1 MSSLKATNVNVNKVT
16 SSSGNISGDKA
27 TGRIELEFAGAIKNV
42 FKGTPKVTISIEDG
56 GFAIIDFGNGLI
68 ETYTE
73 TVSFSWGDKIDY
85 PSKTTIK
92 IKGSKISGLTGTKS
106 KNPVEPD
113 EYGIVSNVFKIISF
127 EFPKDSPQSIN
138 CNSLFVNGTSSTMST
153 VYGELPIFDDRISNM
168 DSMFSDNPNIS
179 GEIPKLPK
187 NLQSASSAFL
197 NCTGLTGP
205 SKELIQQFI
214 TVNKPYFDFNY
225 ENMVLGC
232 EKCITSWFS
241 TNCGGDHDVI
251 EYLTYTSSKNATSTA
266 YPYILLNLPRGLKD
280 KHQYRAVYK
289 NGDRVDSYTSFVFC
303 SRDTIGKNGGL
314 LTNFGSRLRFDQN
327 TAQYYITPK
336 SLKQERP
343 CDFCISTKSLTKA
356 RHLECYSLDF
366 NELTTSVTTNSTQN
380 TSTVLTLFCSQT
392 GSTPSNPGQLS
403 IGELDI
409 WDDEGYL
416 LKLRSNGTSM
426 IDLVSGTTYSS
437 SSSTSFTTDNVEM
450 RDVDKE
456 DLLFWEK
463 FTGKTLTVDFW
474 TEYDTALQEY
484 KADPTKTEKWVVSFD
499 KTTDTFS
506 SNCPYFETAPT
517 KPLVNFFLTKCTG
530 VYPSYSTS
538 TGKHITARSPFASD
552 TNQLMYFPNLVTGT
566 YIIANLTAQQ
576 TFPIVPNVSSTS
588 NLASGWKYKNVQH
601 VFLPNSTN
609 ISWTFNSGYATESYV
624 WAPNSTSL
632 NYLYVYT
639 YGSQAYLKKVV
650 LNGGK
655 LSGCFD
661 LSLDYSPTETVIIN
675 ADLSGCTNIK
685 YMIFASNNTAKSTK
699 IKVLLNNKE
708 ERVLSFPKAT
718 NAIRF
723 AKGRAGFDQALNVPS
738 LSDGTEMFANS
749 GLSAYNLQ
757 LTLES
762 LPIWTD
768 GTTHTIT
775 IGGCPGAEY
784 VTTEETFEGV
794 ENCPVFVNDRKEG
807 LRKAFAKAVNGGWSV
822 ELGTAQ
828 NAVVAAL
835 SLDLD
840 EENTNIPMWY
850 KITESE
856 DGDYKDSDGKKYLL
870 HEVGSAFS
878 KDGVNIGYTLFNSKE
893 ECLNTWN
900 LTQIIEE
907 TPQVEEEEIE
917 ETEEI

>member
-1 MSSLKATNVNVNKVT
+1 MAS
-16 SSSGNISGDKA
+16 
-27 TGRIELEFAGAIKNV
+27 IKS
-42 FKGTPKVTISIEDG
+42 FK
-56 GFAIIDFGNGLI
+56 F
-68 ETYTE
+68 
-73 TVSFSWGDKIDY
+73 
-85 PSKTTIK
+85 
-92 IKGSKISGLTGTKS
+92 
-106 KNPVEPD
+106 PD
-113 EYGIVSNVFKIISF
+113 
-127 EFPKDSPQSIN
+127 DSPDSIDCEN
-138 CNSLFVNGTSSTMST
+138 IFSNWCLQ
-153 VYGELPIFDDRISNM
+153 GELPELDDRISNLNGA
-168 DSMFSDNPNIS
+168 FANTNIT

-426 IDLVSGTTYSS
+426 VDLVSGTTYSS
-437 SSSTSFTTDNVEM
+437 SSSTSFATDNVEM

-484 KADPTKTEKWVVSFD
+484 KAEPTKTEQWTTTFD
-499 KTTDTFS
+499 KETLTFS
-506 SNCPYFETAPT
+506 SNCPYFDAAPT
-517 KPLVNFFLTKCTG
+517 KPIVNFFLTQCSG
-530 VYPSYSTS
+530 IYPGYYN
-538 TGKHITARSPFASD
+538 GYPGPHQVPKSPFHAD
-552 TNQLMYFPNLVTGT
+552 TNQLMYFPNATS
-566 YIIANLTAQQ
+566 IAHMVSMLSTLD
-576 TFPIVPNVSSTS
+576 TFPITPKGMTGGIGWRYRGIQKVYLKNLSSTS
-588 NLASGWKYKNVQH
+588 GV
-601 VFLPNSTN
+601 
-609 ISWTFNSGYATESYV
+609 FNSGGGVEIYLHAPKVTIAT
-624 WAPNSTSL
+624 TTF
-632 NYLYVYT
+632 NY
-639 YGSQAYLKKVV
+639 GFGAQSYLKKVDMT
-650 LNGGK
+650 LGK
-655 LSGCFD
+655 LTACTN
-661 LSLDYSPTETVIIN
+661 LNLNYSPTEILIIR
-675 ADLSGCTNIK
+675 ADLSSCSSIYRMISAVSTSSKTTNIK
-685 YMIFASNNTAKSTK
+685 VQLGDVLERCLIFPY
-699 IKVLLNNKE
+699 V
-708 ERVLSFPKAT
+708 T
-718 NAIRF
+718 NGIEF
-723 AKGRAGFDQALNVPS
+723 ALDRGGFDQALIVPK
-738 LSDGTEMFANS
+738 LSDGTNMFLNS
-749 GLSAYNLQ
+749 GLSAYNIQ

-762 LPIWTD
+762 LPEWTD

-775 IGGCPGAEY
+775 ISGCPGAEY

-856 DGDYKDSDGKKYLL
+856 DGDYEDTDGKKYLL

-900 LTQIIEE
+900 LIQIIEE
-907 TPQVEEEEIE
+907 SPQVEEEEIE
-917 ETEEI
+917 ETEEN